1 MSDHAAT
8 GSPPTTPST
17 ACRVVARFAGGHT
30 AACDLLVCA
39 DGNQSTARRLLL
51 PEVTPDTPAVGWRG
65 TVFDAD
71 RRDAFGSL
79 PEAITYFVM
88 PHRDI
93 LAYPI
98 PGTRGA
104 PHQAPL
110 NWVWYR
116 NVPEGQQLAELMTDR
131 GGTLRS
137 VSLGPGQV
145 QPDHQRRLRDTAR
158 ACLPPPLAA
167 LVSATAEPFLQAVFD
182 IEVPRMAFGRVC
194 LIGDAAFALRPH
206 AAAGTA
212 KAAED
217 AWTLGQAVHASA
229 GDVVAALDRWQ
240 TGQLTL
246 GRQVLNR
253 ARSAGDRFQFENTW
267 RVGEPLPLGLYQ
279 VSDNSLP

>member
-1 MSDHAAT
+1 
-8 GSPPTTPST
+8 
-17 ACRVVARFAGGHT
+17 V
-30 AACDLLVCA
+30 
-39 DGNQSTARRLLL
+39 
-51 PEVTPDTPAVGWRG
+51 
-65 TVFDAD
+65 
-71 RRDAFGSL
+71 
-79 PEAITYFVM
+79 
-88 PHRDI
+88 
-93 LAYPI
+93 
-98 PGTRGA
+98 GA

-116 NVPEGQQLAELMTDR
+116 NVPEDQQLAELMTDR

-145 QPDHQRRLRDTAR
+145 QPDHQRQLRDTAR

-167 LVSATAEPFLQAVFD
+167 LVSATTEPFLQAVFD

-217 AWTLGQAVHASA
+217 AWTLGQAVHACA
-229 GDVVAALDRWQ
+229 GDVVATLDRWQ

-253 ARSAGDRFQFENTW
+253 ARSARDRSQFENTW
-267 RVGEPLPLGLYQ
+267 RVGDPLPLGLYQ